1 MRFAAWFYSPRA
13 REPCYYG
20 LRVLKDPEFFW
31 PSPSKIILFITI
43 LAMKT
48 TINQN
53 CHFFFLHQEKL
64 SGLED
69 IILFLGLLNETWL
82 KRPLRNQLRRTRAG
96 AVNLVFAWL
105 LSYPQ
110 LLCFS
115 SLGSQAETRPRVR
128 TKLWDQVSPCARNFF
143 TRLYVWEDPWGS
155 GDPRLP
161 FTWKKVLEV
170 KAERFKIPCNEPG
183 RDAALW
189 SLL

>member
-53 CHFFFLHQEKL
+53 CHFFSCTRKNCQVLKTSFYSWGFSMRRDWNVHWETNSGGQEP
-64 SGLED
+64 G
-69 IILFLGLLNETWL
+69 
-82 KRPLRNQLRRTRAG
+82 QC
-96 AVNLVFAWL
+96 LVFAWL

-110 LLCFS
+110 QLCFS

-161 FTWKKVLEV
+161 FTWKRVLEV